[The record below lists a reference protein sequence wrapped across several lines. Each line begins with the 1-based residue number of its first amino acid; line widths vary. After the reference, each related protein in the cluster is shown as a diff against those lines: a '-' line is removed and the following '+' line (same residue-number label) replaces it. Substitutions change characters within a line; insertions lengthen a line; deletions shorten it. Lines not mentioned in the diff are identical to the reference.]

1 MTEKDLD
8 FRIWQTKLYIL
19 QRDALTPR
27 MIACTKELAY
37 RPPQYG
43 LEYHG
48 PISRQETERLLE
60 DAPDG
65 SYLIRES
72 QRAPNT
78 YTLVIK
84 FDNVARNYM
93 LFYDS
98 EKGQHYVG
106 EKCFDTVE
114 MLVADGLIH
123 FNVETR
129 GADVLR
135 KMAEANTYEKTPFY
149 RMRYHTFNA
158 GEPNHH
164 FERILNKCFR
174 IPSKPVPMNDSSPHG
189 RPLDPPPCDLPSS
202 TQPSLDQFLP
212 DPSHP
217 VQQIGDNDVDIP
229 DIGCMNPSSRHQ
241 PDKSLVNVL
250 PTGPLVGSR
259 LYRTRPPPAAVQVEV
274 PWSATD
280 QRKISV
286 DLVGPLG
293 EMEPPVPP
301 IRSTSGSNTKHNLL
315 TKTITAASQSHT
327 SLGDPTSDG
336 TPDDLTTVSCR
347 ISAYCNTGPVGANP
361 PNKFGSFAS
370 SEPKLVIP
378 TSSTASAHH
387 FTSLSENELPVIR
400 GDDAISL
407 LSKSEAS
414 SSTVSPGSTPK
425 KHPCFPYRNGL
436 HLPSFS
442 SEMIATSPNSP
453 EYSGDD
459 TQAVLNLMERYR
471 LPTVCL
477 AVDQTLPVDTERRK
491 HNFKVH
497 TYRGP
502 HWCDFCTHFIWGLV
516 AQGVKCADCGFQ
528 AHKRCSDLVPDD
540 CLPDIKQMKRVFGVD
555 LIGLTLAERKPIPT
569 ILERCVEEI
578 ERRGALESE
587 GLYRVPGNHD
597 RIEQARSA
605 FDKNS
610 ETTVLSPSR
619 IPDVNVITSLI
630 KAFLRQLPVPLITYD
645 AYPKLMDIIRDGQL
659 SEADKLVEISVVLST
674 LPAAHYESLRF
685 FLRHIHRVACNH
697 KKNMMPVQNLAV
709 VLAPSLMSSSYS
721 DPLSCLSGMKFEHTL
736 VELLIR
742 EYMRLFPPFDR
753 FNRRSSALDCHSQ
766 PIPHPT
772 CDRPTS
778 QWIQFVPSSESIP
791 AADGQVKRR
800 FVKHRRSI
808 DTGQLTSQPVA
819 SGATPKPFSPI
830 NTKF

>member
-19 QRDALTPR
+19 QRDAPTPH

-48 PISRQETERLLE
+48 PISRMETERLME

-65 SYLIRES
+65 AYLIRES
-72 QRAPNT
+72 QRAPNS
-78 YTLVIK
+78 YTLVIR

-93 LFYDS
+93 LFYDA
-98 EKGQHYVG
+98 EKQQHYVG

-149 RMRYHTFNA
+149 RMRYHTFNV

-164 FERILNKCFR
+164 FERMLNKC
-174 IPSKPVPMNDSSPHG
+174 IGIQNKSLHTNDSASPRVRVLG
-189 RPLDPPPCDLPSS
+189 SPASDVPSV
-202 TQPSLDQFLP
+202 TTPSLDYFQP
-212 DPSHP
+212 DTSHP
-217 VQQIGDNDVDIP
+217 SQQIRDDDVDSST
-229 DIGCMNPSSRHQ
+229 PSSCDELDES
-241 PDKSLVNVL
+241 PVNAL
-250 PTGPLVGSR
+250 PTETTLGHRP
-259 LYRTRPPPAAVQVEV
+259 YRTRPPPSAVQVGV
-274 PWSATD
+274 VWRAD
-280 QRKISV
+280 QRTNSA
-286 DLVGPLG
+286 DLVDSLNQ
-293 EMEPPVPP
+293 MEPPVPP
-301 IRSTSGSNTKHNLL
+301 VRSTSGSHAKHYLL
-315 TKTITAASQSHT
+315 TSTTDNAPGQ
-327 SLGDPTSDG
+327 PQDG
-336 TPDDLTTVSCR
+336 LTTVTGR
-347 ISAYCNTGPVGANP
+347 MPIPGNTDPVSSIP
-361 PNKFGSFAS
+361 PKTFNSFTF
-370 SEPKLVIP
+370 SELKPGIP
-378 TSSTASAHH
+378 TSSTAL
-387 FTSLSENELPVIR
+387 LSEFSSSSATHVVVASS
-400 GDDAISL
+400 DDAVSL

-414 SSTVSPGSTPK
+414 SSTVSPGSTPER
-425 KHPCFPYRNGL
+425 HPCFTNKNGI
-436 HLPSFS
+436 HLPVSS
-442 SEMIATSPNSP
+442 SELLGTLPNAP
-453 EYSGDD
+453 EYKDD
-459 TQAVLNLMERYR
+459 DSRAVINLMERYR

-477 AVDQTLPVDTERRK
+477 AADQTLPTDTERRK

-610 ETTVLSPSR
+610 ETAVLSPSR

-630 KAFLRQLPVPLITYD
+630 KAFLRQLPVPLITYE
-645 AYPKLMDIIRDGQL
+645 AYPKLMDIIRDSQL
-659 SEADKLVEISVVLST
+659 NEAEKLVEISIVLST

-697 KKNMMPVQNLAV
+697 KKNMMSVQNLAV

-721 DPLSCLSGMKFEHTL
+721 DPLSCLTGMKFEHAL
-736 VELLIR
+736 MELLIR
-742 EYMRLFPPFDR
+742 EYIRLFPPFDR

-766 PIPHPT
+766 PTPHPT
-772 CDRPTS
+772 PDRPTS
-778 QWIQFVPSSESIP
+778 QWIQFIPSSESIP
-791 AADGQVKRR
+791 AAVGQVKRR

-808 DTGQLTSQPVA
+808 DTGLLTSQTVT
-819 SGATPKPFSPI
+819 SGVSNATPKPFSPV